1 MLSASP
7 LPPLAW
13 GAPKA
18 TFVWHQADLGVRL
31 YRTAYYPFL
40 GRQGMGGFQK
50 TVVLHAHAPRK
61 DSTVPLLHTD
71 AQPSKPPVGGTSKG
85 SAARPWLTPSS
96 ANSSTEAE

>member
-1 MLSASP
+1 MLPYQPLRYPYPGAAHSSAPQKQESF
-7 LPPLAW
+7 
-13 GAPKA
+13 GS
-18 TFVWHQADLGVRL
+18 R
-31 YRTAYYPFL
+31 
-40 GRQGMGGFQK
+40 FQK

-85 SAARPWLTPSS
+85 SAARPWFTPSS